1 MSGIFAYMNGLN
13 FKVNV
18 LVNIPLPFGRFSD
31 LGFISST
38 IGGASGYRLGGG
50 FNGFVLNMF

>member
-1 MSGIFAYMNGLN
+1 MNGLN

-18 LVNIPLPFGRFSD
+18 LVNIPLPFGRFWD

-38 IGGASGYRLGGG
+38 IGGLAAIGWVMALT
-50 FNGFVLNMF
+50 VLC